1 MAEYTMAVH
10 TITVPH
16 LLHTIESSLYLDR
29 QLKRPYILRTAVMNL
44 GTEYIV
50 KVIDAPPPAPPL
62 PLLCCPNWILM
73 CVIPD

>member
-16 LLHTIESSLYLDR
+16 LLHTIEFSLYLDR
-29 QLKRPYILRTAVMNL
+29 QLKRPYILRTAAMNL

-50 KVIDAPPPAPPL
+50 KVIDAPPPPPAPVVL
-62 PLLCCPNWILM
+62 PELDPYVCHT
-73 CVIPD
+73 